1 MISQS
6 KSLDIYLFLKR
17 RMARERAV
25 YRTRA
30 QVRRLRVF
38 NFKRRKND
46 EFTHRNNPDG
56 LVCWSGF
63 SEWRD

>member
-1 MISQS
+1 MNPPG

-38 NFKRRKND
+38 SGASGRCASTPAVSD
-46 EFTHRNNPDG
+46 GNP
-56 LVCWSGF
+56 V
-63 SEWRD
+63 